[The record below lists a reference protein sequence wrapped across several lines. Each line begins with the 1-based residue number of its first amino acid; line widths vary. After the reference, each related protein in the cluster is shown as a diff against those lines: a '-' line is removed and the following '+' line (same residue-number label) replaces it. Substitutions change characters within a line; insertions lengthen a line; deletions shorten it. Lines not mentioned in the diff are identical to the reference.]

1 MTDGYSEIS
10 RMARFVWIQ
19 ITGKI
24 IRKRWLIPVLIA
36 LLIGSNETN
45 RFVLQRTGYGNS
57 YNGWDILFSV
67 FSNGNYLL
75 FVLNNIFLFLIFD
88 ITTESEFG
96 QTLILKLGSREKWWV
111 SKVVLLGISVICFA
125 TINITIV
132 FGITSF
138 SFSIQEKWSLG
149 AQLVPE
155 NSYLSAG
162 MLATLPFPLFIRVL
176 SLLNLGWFGLGLFTL
191 VISTFSRRSIVGFLA
206 GVALNF
212 VGLIIYK
219 GSFSPA
225 ITSLSFP
232 QHMILNLQYAKM
244 QELLPVSSFHFS
256 LLYWSFWI
264 LLLLFSGMQ
273 LGKRKDFFG
282 GAHLR

>member
-10 RMARFVWIQ
+10 RTARFIWLQ
-19 ITGKI
+19 ITEKI

-36 LLIGSNETN
+36 LVIGSNETN
-45 RFVLQRTGYGNS
+45 RFVLQRTVYGNS
-57 YNGWDILFSV
+57 YNVWDILFSV

-75 FVLNNIFLFLIFD
+75 FVLNNIFLFVIFD
-88 ITTESEFG
+88 ITAESEFG

-125 TINITIV
+125 TINIAIV

-162 MLATLPFPLFIRVL
+162 MLATLPLPLFIRLL
-176 SLLNLGWFGLGLFTL
+176 SLLNLGWFGLGLFTS
-191 VISTFSRRSIVGFLA
+191 VISTFSRRPIVGFLA

-232 QHMILNLQYAKM
+232 QRMILNLQYAKM
-244 QELLPVSSFHFS
+244 QELLPFSSFHFS

-264 LLLLFSGMQ
+264 LLLLLSGMQ
-273 LGKRKDFFG
+273 LAKRKDFFG
-282 GAHLR
+282 GVH